1 MKRIHHALSGTSL
14 AMAHMKAMS
23 SRAIA
28 VMTTLA
34 CLPRASSRR

>member
-1 MKRIHHALSGTSL
+1 MGTSL

-28 VMTTLA
+28 VTAMLL
-34 CLPRASSRR
+34 CLPRATRVDPLATLRHE